1 MHRQTLLLILV
12 ALILGAPVLCT
23 AGVLLHPCDCGE
35 AISCAHEDACV
46 EDPCADMVIAG
57 IGLVLSVPPVDLGI
71 RIHPP
76 VCIAAGIAPEPP
88 RRSNLPCPV
97 SALPLLN

>member
-1 MHRQTLLLILV
+1 MHRNTLLLILV
-12 ALILGAPVLCT
+12 TLILGAPVLCT

-46 EDPCADMVIAG
+46 EDPCSEIVISGTGVVLDAPPADPG
-57 IGLVLSVPPVDLGI
+57 F

-76 VCIAAGIAPEPP
+76 VRTAAVVAPEPP
-88 RRSNLPCPV
+88 HRNNLPCPV
-97 SALPLLN
+97 SVLPLLN